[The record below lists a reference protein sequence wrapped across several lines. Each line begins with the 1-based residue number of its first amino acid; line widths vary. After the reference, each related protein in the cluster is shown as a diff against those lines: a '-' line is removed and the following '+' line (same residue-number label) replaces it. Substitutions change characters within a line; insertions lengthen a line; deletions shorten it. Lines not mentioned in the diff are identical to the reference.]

1 MSAVNVQQMAAR
13 VAELFEARL
22 NVGGRTLAE
31 KLRRGGRR
39 LPRKVRREAAYLAE
53 VAQQAKIPRL
63 MVQIDH
69 ARAAHAYD
77 ACLRYLRPIGASER
91 RRALALQVLTG
102 VGAAVF
108 MTGLLVI
115 LVLAWRGYV

>member
-39 LPRKVRREAAYLAE
+39 LPRKVRREAAYLRRPLATGDFAAPPEEGLRAE
-53 VAQQAKIPRL
+53 
-63 MVQIDH
+63 
-69 ARAAHAYD
+69 
-77 ACLRYLRPIGASER
+77 IG
-91 RRALALQVLTG
+91 
-102 VGAAVF
+102 
-108 MTGLLVI
+108 
-115 LVLAWRGYV
+115 